1 MAAWFRGYFG
11 WNRGWCTGAQGIRSR
26 RGWSFSGLWLVG
38 VVWLLSVRLLQPKL
52 VVVDAGHGGQDP
64 GASGKVA
71 KEKDITLAVAKRL
84 AARLEKDPL
93 FRPVLTR
100 AEDVFVELAQ
110 RADRA
115 NKLRAH
121 LFVSI
126 HCNANPKKD
135 VHGSETYALG
145 PHKTDENLSVVMR
158 ENSAILL
165 EEDHEVRYEGFEPNS
180 PEAYIIFSL
189 LQHAYLKQSL
199 ALARKIEDKMVE
211 RTKRTSRGVRQAG
224 FLVLWRTSMPA
235 VLCEIGFIT
244 NPQEEKYLASAEG
257 QEAIAEAIHQALRT
271 YVASGQL

>member
-1 MAAWFRGYFG
+1 MGSPLRGLYEMRRLGLMLRALRASRPFR
-11 WNRGWCTGAQGIRSR
+11 
-26 RGWSFSGLWLVG
+26 GLWLVG
-38 VVWLLSVRLLQPKL
+38 VVWLLSVRLVQPKL
-52 VVVDAGHGGQDP
+52 VVVDAGHGGKDP
-64 GASGKVA
+64 GASGKVV
-71 KEKDITLAVAKRL
+71 KEKNITLAVAKRL
-84 AARLEKDPL
+84 ATLLEKDPL

-100 AEDVFVELAQ
+100 SEDVFVELAQ
-110 RADRA
+110 RADTA

-126 HCNANPKKD
+126 HCNANPKKE
-135 VHGSETYALG
+135 VYGSETYALG

-165 EEDHEVRYEGFEPNS
+165 EDDHEVRYEGFEPNS

-189 LQHAYLKQSL
+189 LQHAHLKQSL
-199 ALARKIEDKMVE
+199 ALARKIEEKMAE
-211 RTKRTSRGVRQAG
+211 RTKRASRGVRQAG

-244 NPQEEKYLASAEG
+244 NPQEEKYLASEKG
-257 QEAIAEAIHQALRT
+257 QEAIAEAIYQALRA